1 MKKPVFSSKHDQS
14 RLEKAAKM
22 AEEAGNPKAAKKIR
36 KIIKQRTDRDS
47 KRALEYKKA
56 QQDPYTRYNPNGP
69 N

>member
-1 MKKPVFSSKHDQS
+1 MGKPVFSSKHDQS

-22 AEEAGNPKAAKKIR
+22 AEAEGNKAAAKRIR
-36 KIIKQRTDRDS
+36 RIIKQRTERDA

-56 QQDPYTRYNPNGP
+56 QADPYTRYNPNGP